1 MSSSLV
7 KILPTRAKEVR
18 ILQSA
23 AERRLAILE
32 EICERRYDTVSNL
45 ADEFCVSKR
54 TIRRDIIVLSCSYP
68 IYAQQGGKG
77 GVYIAEN
84 FRLGKSY
91 LSKSQAELLTRLS
104 TALVGEDKII
114 MESIL
119 ATFTR
124 PDEGRKAN
132 ENA

>member
-1 MSSSLV
+1 M
-7 KILPTRAKEVR
+7 
-18 ILQSA
+18 QSA
-23 AERRLAILE
+23 TERRLSILE
-32 EICERRYDTVSNL
+32 VLCERRHDTVSSL
-45 ADEFCVSKR
+45 AAEFGVCGR
-54 TIRRDIIVLSCSYP
+54 TIRNDIIVLSCSYP
-68 IYAQQGGKG
+68 IYAQQGGGG

-104 TALVGEDKII
+104 TSLVGEDKII

-124 PDEGRKAN
+124 PDEGRNAN

>member
-1 MSSSLV
+1 M
-7 KILPTRAKEVR
+7 
-18 ILQSA
+18 QSA

-68 IYAQQGGKG
+68 IYAQQGGGG
-77 GVYIAEN
+77 GVYIAES
-84 FRLGKSY
+84 FRLGKKY

-104 TALVGEDKII
+104 TTLVGEDKIL

-119 ATFTR
+119 GTFTR